1 MSRRVPGVGKIRVRS
16 LRPPKRRPCR
26 AATCLG
32 LLGAPRLH
40 QSRPPASSRG
50 RPRRRSA
57 SARPRAEGGGSAQAR
72 QLVEACGAR
81 LPALLDHRD
90 AAERLLK
97 KKVYSIGPKR
107 AADIKAGWD
116 ANPRG
121 CASPLPL

>member
-1 MSRRVPGVGKIRVRS
+1 VSRRVPGVGKIRA
-16 LRPPKRRPCR
+16 RPPRPPTRCPR
-26 AATCLG
+26 SAASCLG

-40 QSRPPASSRG
+40 QPCSPVSCG
-50 RPRRRSA
+50 RPRPLA
-57 SARPRAEGGGSAQAR
+57 TSARSRAEGGGSAQAR

-90 AAERLLK
+90 AVERLLK

-116 ANPRG
+116 ANPRA
-121 CASPLPL
+121 CAPHRVG